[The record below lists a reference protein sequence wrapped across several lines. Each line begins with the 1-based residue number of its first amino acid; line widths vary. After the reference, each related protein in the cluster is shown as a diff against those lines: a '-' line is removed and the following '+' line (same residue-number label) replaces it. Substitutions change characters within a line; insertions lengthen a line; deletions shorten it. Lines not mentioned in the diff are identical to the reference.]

1 MRVGLGIDYKRLVH
15 FGEYT
20 FKLNSWLVPSGS
32 SMAWLET
39 PIAPPEAGKDGGVPL
54 DAIFGTE
61 PTLAQSV
68 SCFRQ
73 TISVAIGV

>member
-1 MRVGLGIDYKRLVH
+1 
-15 FGEYT
+15 
-20 FKLNSWLVPSGS
+20 
-32 SMAWLET
+32 MAWLET

-54 DAIFGTE
+54 DAIFGTK